1 MVKVININYCLKDS
15 FKSIRRWRRM
25 DEDDFSNKI
34 IVILNSSKSVNEK
47 FSVKG
52 STLELEYVAL
62 NNFISYS
69 STSSIYDVDLET
81 LLKVAK
87 DNGFMTLELS
97 SDFNFKD
104 ELVVLV
110 KKLVDLDLEVIP
122 LEDRLLVKSDE
133 ELMINFRNRKLHI
146 KNIE

>member
-62 NNFISYS
+62 NNFISYNNK
-69 STSSIYDVDLET
+69 LEEI
-81 LLKVAK
+81 
-87 DNGFMTLELS
+87 DILS
-97 SDFNFKD
+97 YESN
-104 ELVVLV
+104 
-110 KKLVDLDLEVIP
+110 DLDLF
-122 LEDRLLVKSDE
+122 LSLWFFSLLLLYLSYPI
-133 ELMINFRNRKLHI
+133 LNIY
-146 KNIE
+146 KNK